1 MELEDLKR
9 DAQDILSEAILCI
22 GHEKC
27 YMCPYRLLEDCRDQI
42 KRKLR
47 ALNEVIQE
55 YQLPAVKVK
64 VKAVKRSKAVRDAME
79 KL

>member
-9 DAQDILSEAILCI
+9 DAKDILNEVSCCI
-22 GHEKC
+22 GGSYC
-27 YMCPYRLLEDCRDQI
+27 YMCNKRMIPDCAASI

-47 ALNEVIQE
+47 ALNEAIQE
-55 YQLPAVKVK
+55 YQRPAVK
-64 VKAVKRSKAVRDAME
+64 VKAVKRGKAVRDAME